1 MPQITLYGTSACH
14 LCEDAEKII
23 RAALPTKFAHQ
34 LIVQEITEHDEL
46 YNQYQFTIPVLNIQP
61 ENIELHWPFTVNQ
74 VAELLIQQGIR

>member
-23 RAALPTKFAHQ
+23 RAALPKKFAHQ
-34 LIVQEITEHDEL
+34 LIVQDITEHDEL

-74 VAELLIQQGIR
+74 VAELLRHQGIR